1 MNNCDVIFLFIILFV
16 LWIGFIYKIKSDLVG
31 LGFINLLFFF
41 FENFS
46 FFKLDV
52 NGLFFILNL
61 LNLSF
66 V

>member
-1 MNNCDVIFLFIILFV
+1 MNNCDVIFLFIILKFK
-16 LWIGFIYKIKSDLVG
+16 FKSDLVG